1 MHDFIEESVFR
12 INQAG
17 LGSIFLADYV
27 IFEEIIEAY
36 VAQSVPFAEGIN
48 LMVEAAR
55 EIYWS
60 ENFDPGE
67 ESWVAITDRLVE
79 AAPGRFKVN

>member
-27 IFEEIIEAY
+27 IFEEIVEAY
-36 VAQSVPFAEGIN
+36 VAQSVSFAEGIN
-48 LMVEAAR
+48 LMIEVAR
-55 EIYWS
+55 EIYWD

-67 ESWVAITDRLVE
+67 ESWSVISERLVE
-79 AAPGRFKVN
+79 AAPGRFKVD